1 MFLSLGEKEHHEWS
15 ETPNGVIILKRGHLL
30 PQMLPGSGDVGHVFV
45 QDVLL
50 GADAVILYV
59 LRPVKLAHVEVKSLQ
74 NV

>member
-1 MFLSLGEKEHHEWS
+1 MSGLKLQTVF
-15 ETPNGVIILKRGHLL
+15 ILERRHLL
-30 PQMLPGSGDVGHVFV
+30 PQMLPGSGDVGHIFV

-59 LRPVKLAHVEVKSLQ
+59 LGPVKLAHVEVKSLQ